1 MTQLPIGTVLRNNQR
16 GAGYDGT
23 ITRHHENG
31 QAVEIAWHKWHN
43 EDIVDWEWHPEQYE
57 VISLPPTAKPVT
69 ITQAQYDA
77 YNRRYCNT
85 TYRAFT
91 EKIEQLQRGG
101 YLHTASPDFYD
112 QATDLLINA
121 CFERIGVTG
130 YAGTETALLA
140 LLTPYSQELVEL
152 ALDHLDHFDADPQ
165 PGFKENL
172 GALNDTAH
180 RLCSQ
185 ASDLRGFQGRA
196 AFAFLDAACYLL
208 MMAVTVYTRP
218 SPGPAEVDYFNEK
231 FRRAL
236 KAGLNGLTELD
247 KGDE

>member
-1 MTQLPIGTVLRNNQR
+1 MAQLPIGTVLRNNQR

-23 ITRHHENG
+23 IIRHHENG

-43 EDIVDWEWHPEQYE
+43 EDLVDWEWNPEQYE
-57 VISLPPTAKPVT
+57 VIRIPVPAAPVT
-69 ITQAQYDA
+69 ISQDQYDA
-77 YNRRYCNT
+77 YNRRYRNT

-91 EKIEQLQRGG
+91 TKIETLQRGG
-101 YLHTASPDFYD
+101 YLHAGPQDFYD

-121 CFERIGVTG
+121 CFERVGVTG
-130 YAGTETALLA
+130 YTGTEAALLA
-140 LLTPYSQELVEL
+140 LVMPYGEELVEL
-152 ALDHLDHFDADPQ
+152 ALDHLEHFDADPQ
-165 PGFKENL
+165 PGFKEDL
-172 GALNDTAH
+172 AALNETIH
-180 RLCSQ
+180 GLCSQ

-196 AFAFLDAACYLL
+196 AFAFLDAACYLV

-218 SPGPAEVDYFNEK
+218 HFSPVDADYFNEK

-247 KGDE
+247 TGDE